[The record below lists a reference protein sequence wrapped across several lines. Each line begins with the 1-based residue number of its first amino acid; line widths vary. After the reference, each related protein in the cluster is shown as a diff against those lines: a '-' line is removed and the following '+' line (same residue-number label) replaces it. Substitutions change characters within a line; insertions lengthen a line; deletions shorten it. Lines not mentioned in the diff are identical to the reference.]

1 MPPTSC
7 ACVANDSRAAASAS
21 RLRCDAECCS
31 EERYWRTRSGL
42 MSPPPPEEPASEER
56 RDDARRRGRGE
67 GGSEG
72 VSEAREARRGGGDA
86 RATKL
91 RVCEPESARARGP
104 RDAPAA
110 RRATEAERKLRRGP
124 DAKEVP
130 TFSGDALVLMS
141 PVNTFPAPLRKA
153 RHTQLAIAN
162 GSVRNSGAAG
172 RNGDTA
178 YVALELGERFLPR
191 PTTTFTKR
199 RLYCEGGKRGD
210 EERQLKENVNPKNAS
225 MTVGASTLRRLM
237 ARPLGSFFLSC
248 LATLGV

>member
-1 MPPTSC
+1 MR
-7 ACVANDSRAAASAS
+7 NR
-21 RLRCDAECCS
+21 RLRK
-31 EERYWRTRSGL
+31 EETRGS
-42 MSPPPPEEPASEER
+42 
-56 RDDARRRGRGE
+56 E

-72 VSEAREARRGGGDA
+72 VSEAREARGGDE
-86 RATKL
+86 RASRPREEKL
-91 RVCEPESARARGP
+91 RVCEPARARGP

-124 DAKEVP
+124 DVKVP

-141 PVNTFPAPLRKA
+141 VNPVNTFPAPLRRA
-153 RHTQLAIAN
+153 ADTQLSIAN

-172 RNGDTA
+172 ANGDAA

-210 EERQLKENVNPKNAS
+210 EERQLKKNVNPKNAS
-225 MTVGASTLRRLM
+225 MTVDPRTLRRLM

>member
-1 MPPTSC
+1 MR
-7 ACVANDSRAAASAS
+7 NR
-21 RLRCDAECCS
+21 RLRK
-31 EERYWRTRSGL
+31 EETRGS
-42 MSPPPPEEPASEER
+42 
-56 RDDARRRGRGE
+56 E

-72 VSEAREARRGGGDA
+72 VSEAREARGGGDE
-86 RATKL
+86 RASRPREEKL
-91 RVCEPESARARGP
+91 RVCEPPRARGP

-124 DAKEVP
+124 DVKVP

-141 PVNTFPAPLRKA
+141 VNPVNTFPAPLRRA
-153 RHTQLAIAN
+153 AHAQLSIAN

-172 RNGDTA
+172 ANGDAA

-210 EERQLKENVNPKNAS
+210 EERQPKKLNPKKTAGRAS
-225 MTVGASTLRRLM
+225 EACRGTRV
-237 ARPLGSFFLSC
+237 P
-248 LATLGV
+248 